1 MNNHLTKLFGAL
13 LFSGV
18 MSAYAT
24 SLAQIPQTGQTIGY
38 GAGSDGALQKCST
51 GTNTTGRFVL
61 GSKADGSACP
71 AGEEIESD
79 LQTGLSWV
87 KSPPST
93 TYTWAN
99 AIITNA
105 TSGGAIPASYCGY
118 TDWRLPNR
126 NELYSLINY
135 GQLSQAPWL
144 IAQGFTNVQVLS
156 YWSST
161 TYARD
166 ATSAWFVNL
175 GVGSVGVYTKIVP
188 NYVWPVRG
196 GQ

>member
-13 LFSGV
+13 LFFGV

-24 SLAQIPQTGQTIGY
+24 SLAQIPQTGQTISY
-38 GAGSDGALQKCST
+38 GAGSDGALQKGST
-51 GTNTTGRFVL
+51 GTNITGRFVL

-71 AGEEIESD
+71 AGEQIESD

-87 KSPPST
+87 KSPSST

-126 NELYSLINY
+126 NELGSLINY
-135 GQLSQAPWL
+135 GQVNQATWL
-144 IAQGFTNVQVLS
+144 TAQGFTNIQALH

-161 TYARD
+161 SD
-166 ATSAWFVNL
+166 AGRVSYAWFVDML
-175 GVGSVGVYTKIVP
+175 DGIVLSDDKAWG
-188 NYVWPVRG
+188 NYVWSVRG